1 MAKGRASLVKTRRLK
16 LRASPRATFLERK
29 GDLPV
34 LKFDPRFAGDRV
46 ESTIPFFHTETRLGA
61 PRTSD
66 GEMRSTGKKK
76 PRARK
81 FAFSGQRRTFRDWRK
96 EREWRYPS
104 RFRHRRCKKKSQW
117 SRRLPSQHGTRRSSG
132 GVARGRK

>member
-1 MAKGRASLVKTRRLK
+1 MAKGRASLLKTRCGE

-46 ESTIPFFHTETRLGA
+46 ESTIPFFHTETRLWA
-61 PRTSD
+61 PRSSD
-66 GEMRSTGKKK
+66 GEMRFTGKKR

-81 FAFSGQRRTFRDWRK
+81 FAFSGQRRTFQDWRK
-96 EREWRYPS
+96 ER
-104 RFRHRRCKKKSQW
+104 K
-117 SRRLPSQHGTRRSSG
+117 
-132 GVARGRK
+132 